1 MKVDRAIVSMLAAA
15 AADARAAEEAGYDGI
30 FSFENAHDP
39 FIPLA
44 LAASTTEHIELYTAI
59 AVAFA
64 RTPMTM
70 ASSAWDVHSLSGGR
84 LSLGLGSQVKAHIER
99 RLSMPWSRPAARMRE
114 YVAALRAIWTSW
126 QDGTRL
132 DFRGDFYTHTLM
144 PPLFNP
150 GPCPFGL
157 PRILVAGTGD
167 LMVQVAAEAG
177 DGLVIHPFTT
187 ERYIRDVILPTV
199 ERGLMT
205 SARDRN
211 DFELSCQVLVATGTN
226 GEELERAKAEIRKEI
241 AFFGSTPSWR
251 SVLELHGWAELGTS
265 LNGLAKEGRWADM
278 AGLIDDEV
286 LETFAVVGEPNTIAS
301 ILSRRFD
308 GLLDRVSLYTP
319 YEVEKGVTQSI
330 ALAIRNG

>member
-1 MKVDRAIVSMLAAA
+1 MLAAA